1 MKENANNCEE
11 YKINRQKK
19 IVIIGTTQKFM
30 QKKQFTYCKQ
40 LFQKVVYTHKE

>member
-19 IVIIGTTQKFM
+19 IVIIGTTQELM
-30 QKKQFTYCKQ
+30 QRKQFTEGG
-40 LFQKVVYTHKE
+40 V